1 MKFIRRM
8 TRSSGWLTW
17 SGLACTATLL
27 SLACWTHAAAQEIHF
42 ARQRGPYYV
51 GEPVVIQILVNGL
64 EPGDQPTCRLQ
75 GDPPAGIT
83 LQGPQVS
90 QSSRS
95 FTQIINGRV
104 SRTESIDYRFSFVV
118 TADREGEYTIGPFEM
133 VYRQTT
139 REVEGAAFQ
148 FGQLENDP
156 DMQIALT
163 LPKAAVYVGEE
174 VPVTVRWSFFAD
186 EMPAVQYAF
195 SNLQIRSPLFDQFTF
210 QDPPRQSRTALT
222 IATAKGGLEIDA
234 EVTQEEQGGRRCV
247 TVSGTLTLVP
257 DTPGKH
263 EQIPITCRT
272 KKVTQWGRS
281 LFGDLTARNDA
292 PALAAG
298 VPLSFEVK
306 AIPSADRPASF
317 AGAVG
322 SDFSIAVSA
331 NRSIVRVGDPISLT
345 LSVRGRGNLER
356 VSLPALDQ
364 NPGMSA
370 DLFQIPSEQ
379 AAGTFD
385 GTAKQFKVNVR
396 VKDQRVT
403 QIPPIDFSWFDPAL
417 EQFQTTQSKPIALQ
431 VMETQVVS
439 AADVVSAAPAGSSGQ
454 AAGASANGSAPSGSE
469 SPSNLTFVG
478 ANLAIEQDAALLLAN
493 AASRASPR
501 AVAIGLYALAA
512 LVLVGGVVARL
523 RAEVDTQSLQRKKR
537 LKALGR
543 QLASAA
549 SLPPRD
555 AADAIARALRELVAG
570 QAIRRRAAADS
581 IIAQCENIVYAT
593 GPGDMERVRQLAQQA
608 RELVDE
614 AAEEP

>member
-17 SGLACTATLL
+17 SGLACTAPLL
-27 SLACWTHAAAQEIHF
+27 SLACWPHAAAQEIHF

-139 REVEGAAFQ
+139 REVEGATFQ

-281 LFGDLTARNDA
+281 LFGDLTARNDV